1 MLGLFA
7 KRGKRIV
14 CAHGSNGFF
23 AFVEH
28 RIEDPF
34 QFFFGVAMVM
44 QAVFVL
50 ALAGG
55 FGVHRRQVIQSHF
68 ALFEPGSIRLLHAD
82 GLFELFVADDAAR
95 FEVDYEHLAWLQAS
109 LFEDV
114 FGLYGQGARLRRKD
128 DAAVFGQGVA

>member
-7 KRGKRIV
+7 QRGKRIV
-14 CAHGSNGFF
+14 CAHGSDGLF
-23 AFVEH
+23 AIVEH
-28 RIEDPF
+28 GEKNPL
-34 QFFFGVAMVM
+34 QFFFGVAVVM

-68 ALFEPGSIRLLHAD
+68 AFFEPGPIRLLHAD
-82 GLFELFVADDAAR
+82 GLLELFVADDAAR
-95 FEVDYEHLAWLQAS
+95 FEVHHKHFARFQAS

-114 FGLYGQGARLRRKD
+114 FRLHGQGASLR
-128 DAAVFGQGVA
+128 